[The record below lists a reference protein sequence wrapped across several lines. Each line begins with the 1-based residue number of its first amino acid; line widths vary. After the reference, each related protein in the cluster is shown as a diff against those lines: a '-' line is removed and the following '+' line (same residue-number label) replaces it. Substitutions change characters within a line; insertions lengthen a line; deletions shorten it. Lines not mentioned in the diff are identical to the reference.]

1 LAHTHNLLDL
11 TVLVGIEP
19 VPVTT
24 TTPGEAGGGRR
35 EERKAQN
42 RSKLLLAARQVFAEK
57 GYGEATARDI
67 VRRTDLASG
76 TFYNYFEDKQDA
88 FMALLDEMGEKG
100 RALVRAQR
108 KEPGR
113 TLEERVANAYRAYF
127 EWAVEEHDL
136 FEMFRRN
143 AGVIALLPDREP
155 FELGISE
162 LIEDLTEW
170 AAAGDLPA
178 AEFDYLAT
186 AGVGIGFQVATH
198 LVDKEPPD
206 IEVAT
211 RFCTR
216 MFMGGV
222 RALAEE

>member
-1 LAHTHNLLDL
+1 MTSSLS
-11 TVLVGIEP
+11 
-19 VPVTT
+19 
-24 TTPGEAGGGRR
+24 PGEAALGRR

-42 RSKLLLAARQVFAEK
+42 RAKLLLAARQVFAEK
-57 GYGEATARDI
+57 GYGEATAREI
-67 VRRTDLASG
+67 VRRTDLATG
-76 TFYNYFEDKQDA
+76 TFYNYFTDKLDV
-88 FMALLDEMGEKG
+88 FHALLEEMSEKG

-108 KEPGR
+108 QAPGR

-127 EWAVEEHDL
+127 EWAVAENDL
-136 FEMFRRN
+136 FEVFRRN
-143 AGVIALLPDREP
+143 AGSIGLMPDREP

-170 AAAGDLPA
+170 AEAGDLPS

-186 AGVGIGFQVATH
+186 AGVGMGFQVATR
-198 LVDKEPPD
+198 LVERDPPD
-206 IEVAT
+206 IEGAT

-222 RALAEE
+222 RALSED